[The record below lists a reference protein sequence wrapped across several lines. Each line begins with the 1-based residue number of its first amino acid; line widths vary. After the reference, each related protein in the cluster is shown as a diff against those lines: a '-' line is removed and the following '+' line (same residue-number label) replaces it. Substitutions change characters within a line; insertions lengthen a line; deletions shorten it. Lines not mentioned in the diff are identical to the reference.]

1 MKILSN
7 NPKPL
12 TTAELDKLYDRIYYM
27 ADKAIKKHN
36 PCQIEIVGKKIKCR
50 NVTEPEKS
58 VCCGGCPYMRHG
70 TGCMADKPIFCKLYF
85 CGKLQSRKTGVPKM
99 LWKLNV
105 YLDNYLYCE
114 YQAEKKTLL
123 NRRNLREKMIR
134 EETLIKRV

>member
-36 PCQIEIVGKKIKCR
+36 PCQIEIVGEKIKCR
-50 NVTEPEKS
+50 GVTEPEKS

-85 CGKLQSRKTGVPKM
+85 CGRPLDRGMPKM
-99 LWKLNV
+99 LLKLSL
-105 YLDNYLYCE
+105 YIDKYLYPD
-114 YQAEKKTLL
+114 YYVDKKTLM
-123 NRRNLREKMIR
+123 NKSNLRKKRIR
-134 EETLIKRV
+134 EE